1 MSTDPLERQWWEEVA
16 DAARAERAAKRD
28 LATDVRT
35 LVEVAQVLAGTVA
48 RVTLGAEP
56 ALATVTAT
64 LIADNPLGSRFLKA
78 RPASPPT
85 THGDG
90 PTRELVTRI
99 ELVDGDDRLVGD
111 VQFVWRVDEPDS

>member
-1 MSTDPLERQWWEEVA
+1 VALERHWWEEVA
-16 DAARAERAAKRD
+16 DAARAERAARRD

-48 RVTLGAEP
+48 RVTLGAAP

-85 THGDG
+85 VHGDG

-111 VQFVWRVDEPDS
+111 VQFVWRVDEPDR

>member
-1 MSTDPLERQWWEEVA
+1 MALERRWWEDVA
-16 DAARAERAAKRD
+16 DAALAERAVRRH
-28 LATDVRT
+28 LGTDVGT
-35 LVEVAQVLAGTVA
+35 LVDVAEVLAGTVA
-48 RVTLGAEP
+48 RVTLGAAP

-64 LIADNPLGSRFLKA
+64 LIADNPLGHRFLKA

-85 THGDG
+85 VHGDG

-111 VQFVWRVDEPDS
+111 VQFVWRVDEPDR

>member
-1 MSTDPLERQWWEEVA
+1 MALERHRWEDVV
-16 DAARAERAAKRD
+16 DAARAERAARRH
-28 LATDVRT
+28 LATDVGT

-48 RVTLGAEP
+48 RVTLGAAP

-64 LIADNPLGSRFLKA
+64 LIADNPLGTRFLKA

-85 THGDG
+85 VHGEG

-111 VQFVWRVDEPDS
+111 VQFVWRVDEPDR

>member
-1 MSTDPLERQWWEEVA
+1 VALERGWWEEVA
-16 DAARAERAAKRD
+16 DAARVERAARRD

-35 LVEVAQVLAGTVA
+35 LVDVAQVLAGTVA
-48 RVTLGAEP
+48 RVTLGAAP

-64 LIADNPLGSRFLKA
+64 LIADNPLGDRFLKA

-85 THGDG
+85 VHGDG

-111 VQFVWRVDEPDS
+111 VQFVWRADEPDR

>member
-85 THGDG
+85 VHGDG

-111 VQFVWRVDEPDS
+111 VQFVWRVDDPER

>member
-1 MSTDPLERQWWEEVA
+1 VALERGWWEEVA
-16 DAARAERAAKRD
+16 DAALAERAARRH

-35 LVEVAQVLAGTVA
+35 LVEVARVVAGTVA
-48 RVTLGAEP
+48 RVTLGAAP

-64 LIADNPLGSRFLKA
+64 MIADNALGDRFLQA
-78 RPASPPT
+78 RPASPAT
-85 THGDG
+85 VHGDG

-111 VQFVWRVDEPDS
+111 VQFVWRVDEPDR